1 VAVQVVVRVW
11 SEYYSV
17 HIHVHITYANTL
29 VPSSNDT
36 MDDNKTEEYITSK
49 VLAVFLD

>member
-1 VAVQVVVRVW
+1 MDLARAVNYHARG
-11 SEYYSV
+11 S
-17 HIHVHITYANTL
+17 L